1 MSLSTIAETEL
12 SDQTLRLVS
21 IKSTTA
27 KKGRITPIR
36 RMGTFMLASK
46 LADKKKQPIG
56 TPAFPIAARV
66 AIKIQATM
74 TPGWISRPAFCIR

>member
-1 MSLSTIAETEL
+1 
-12 SDQTLRLVS
+12 
-21 IKSTTA
+21 
-27 KKGRITPIR
+27 
-36 RMGTFMLASK
+36 MGTFMLASK